1 MAETEI
7 DRTNAAR
14 AKQLSTLDSLAQKF
28 GDSLSKAFISTVGP
42 AKQLDGALNS
52 LVAKLAGMAGK
63 AVLDPVKS
71 GIESL
76 VRSLINSGASSTAFA
91 KGGVISSGVIS
102 GGVISGGRVRPF
114 AEGGVVAA
122 PTYFPL
128 RDGTGLMGEA
138 GPEAILPLTRGSD
151 GRLGVAGG
159 AAGRP
164 VSVTVHIATPDAESF
179 RRSEAQVAAALARA
193 VSRGRRAS

>member
-1 MAETEI
+1 MAESEI

-28 GDSLSKAFISTVGP
+28 GDSLSKAFTSTVGP
-42 AKQLDGALNS
+42 ARQLDGALTS
-52 LVAKLAGMAGK
+52 LVSKLAGMAGK
-63 AVLDPVKS
+63 AVLDPVKG

-76 VRSLINSGASSTAFA
+76 VRSLINSGASTTALA
-91 KGGVISSGVIS
+91 KGGVIS
-102 GGVISGGRVRPF
+102 GGAISGGRVRPF
-114 AEGGVVAA
+114 ADGGVVAA

-193 VSRGRRAS
+193 IARGRRAS

>member
-1 MAETEI
+1 MAESEI

-28 GDSLSKAFISTVGP
+28 GDSLSKAFTSTVGP
-42 AKQLDGALNS
+42 ARQLDGALTS
-52 LVAKLAGMAGK
+52 LVSKLAGMAGK
-63 AVLDPVKS
+63 AVLAPVKG

-76 VRSLINSGASSTAFA
+76 VRSLINSGTSTTALA
-91 KGGVISSGVIS
+91 KGGVIS
-102 GGVISGGRVRPF
+102 GGAISGGRVRPF
-114 AEGGVVAA
+114 ADGGVVAA

-193 VSRGRRAS
+193 IARGRRAS